1 LTCTTSRCGC
11 FRLVAGVVLLEVLTL
26 AKALSLAE
34 VAEEVAEAVVCAKLL
49 TCVLNTNANAIEAIP
64 AKTAN
69 DLFMVFSRSVPAQ
82 A

>member
-1 LTCTTSRCGC
+1 
-11 FRLVAGVVLLEVLTL
+11 LVAVVVLLGVTL

-34 VAEEVAEAVVCAKLL
+34 VAEVAEAMACAKLL

>member
-1 LTCTTSRCGC
+1 
-11 FRLVAGVVLLEVLTL
+11 
-26 AKALSLAE
+26 LAE
-34 VAEEVAEAVVCAKLL
+34 VAEVAEAMACAKLL